1 MHLIVDGYSS
11 NQTILRDEDFLRK
24 WLESYPT
31 RIGMTRISPPYVIKY
46 IGPVLE
52 DWGISGFVFIAES
65 HIGIHTFVER
75 NYINVDIF
83 SCKDFNTEKAIE
95 DFRDGFQLVKL
106 RTCLIDRDWPAAK
119 PSTQGAEYWANPQS
133 FVYHER
139 P

>member
-1 MHLIVDGYSS
+1 MHLIIDGYSS
-11 NQTILRDEDFLRK
+11 DQTILRDEDFLRK

-46 IGPVLE
+46 VGPVLE

-65 HIGIHTFVER
+65 HIGIHTFVEQ

-83 SCKDFNTEKAIE
+83 SCKDFNTKKAIE
-95 DFRDGFQLVKL
+95 DFREGFQLIKL
-106 RTCLIDRDWPAAK
+106 RTCLIERDWPTTEPAM
-119 PSTQGAEYWANPQS
+119 ANPQS

-139 P
+139 ARPSP